1 MFRTAI
7 MIMLLMSLISVFVS
21 GFVLRRDSNAFKTS
35 PVHVTSSFEKRTTE
49 KMNAIVMLTN
59 NIERRYELSEQATEM
74 RTNEKF
80 ERSEQEVIAT
90 ERRTNEKFEAIVLSS
105 NNEFKAVEGRYE
117 RSEDRV
123 SQAIVDLTTSQDRV
137 SQALAQAI
145 ADQTT
150 AIVKQLDKQLVEV
163 KEEFKEEVAKL
174 NTQLDKQLGEVKE
187 EVKEEVAKLNTKLDL
202 LKRNT
207 LIGFA
212 IVATMLGAV
221 LLKVELSK
229 VYTFIV
235 GLFLKLQGV

>member
-1 MFRTAI
+1 
-7 MIMLLMSLISVFVS
+7 MLLMSLISVFVS

-90 ERRTNEKFEAIVLSS
+90 ERRTNKKLEAIVLSS

-123 SQAIVDLTTSQDRV
+123 SQAIVDLTTSQ
-137 SQALAQAI
+137 QALAQAI

-150 AIVKQLDKQLVEV
+150 AIVKQLDKQLV
-163 KEEFKEEVAKL
+163 
-174 NTQLDKQLGEVKE
+174 EVKE

>member
-1 MFRTAI
+1 
-7 MIMLLMSLISVFVS
+7 
-21 GFVLRRDSNAFKTS
+21 
-35 PVHVTSSFEKRTTE
+35 
-49 KMNAIVMLTN
+49 MNAIVMLTN

-90 ERRTNEKFEAIVLSS
+90 ERRTNKKLEAIVLSS

-123 SQAIVDLTTSQDRV
+123 SQAIVDLTTSQ
-137 SQALAQAI
+137 QALAQAI

>member
-1 MFRTAI
+1 
-7 MIMLLMSLISVFVS
+7 MLLMSLISVFVS

-59 NIERRYELSEQATEM
+59 NIERRY
-74 RTNEKF
+74 
-80 ERSEQEVIAT
+80 
-90 ERRTNEKFEAIVLSS
+90 
-105 NNEFKAVEGRYE
+105 G

-150 AIVKQLDKQLVEV
+150 AIVKQLGEV

>member
-1 MFRTAI
+1 
-7 MIMLLMSLISVFVS
+7 MSLISVFVS

-90 ERRTNEKFEAIVLSS
+90 ERRTNKKLEAIVLSS

-123 SQAIVDLTTSQDRV
+123 SQAIVDLTTSQ
-137 SQALAQAI
+137 QALAQAI

-163 KEEFKEEVAKL
+163 KEE
-174 NTQLDKQLGEVKE
+174 
-187 EVKEEVAKLNTKLDL
+187 VKEEVAKLNTKLDI